1 MTTTVFVFSTITLLI
16 VAAITEI
23 GEGNLKFRTLKNL
36 SSWDVYTKYLLI
48 IGIIIVILST
58 ICIFFPS

>member
-36 SSWDVYTKYLLI
+36 SS
-48 IGIIIVILST
+48 
-58 ICIFFPS
+58 